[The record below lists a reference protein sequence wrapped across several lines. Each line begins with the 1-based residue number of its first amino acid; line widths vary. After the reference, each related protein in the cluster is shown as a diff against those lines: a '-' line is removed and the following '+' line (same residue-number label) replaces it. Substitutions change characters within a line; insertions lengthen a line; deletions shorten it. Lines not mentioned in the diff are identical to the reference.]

1 MKMRLENVP
10 TIRQLL
16 DDAPTRHNNSTFIK
30 YIKDDE
36 VISKSFGEVRE
47 DSLAFCR
54 MLRHKLPDRSHI
66 AIISKTCYEYIVG
79 VTGILV
85 STNVAIPI
93 APDSTVQD
101 VADVLND
108 SDAVAVLYEP
118 EFADKIDELKS
129 LCPALSFTLELN
141 AERYEEIYKEYSEES
156 GYAYLSDIE
165 MDEEACALLI
175 YTSGTT
181 GDRKGVML
189 SSYALVCNIMYTP
202 YSDILIRQDVLLC
215 VLPLYHIFCFVSD
228 YLSPL
233 MRGNVLCLNGS
244 VRDLFRNLLIFKPNQ
259 MRVVPM
265 IAQAILGRVRAVQ
278 AKNPD
283 LTAMQAAAQ
292 VTGGNLDMMLSGGAY
307 LDPILCEAFGEMGIF
322 LRQGYGMSEC
332 AGKATVPD
340 KKSAIACV
348 GRLMNF
354 IDARIVDNE
363 VQLDTPCRMI
373 GYYKRPEETAA
384 AFTEDGWL
392 RTGDMGYVDSERQ
405 LFITGRVKNL
415 IILSNGENVS
425 PEGIENRYR
434 VNRLVKEVLVYAE
447 KDLIVAEIF
456 PDNEYAVQTGITD
469 IKAALEEITDKL
481 NETALPSHTIARLIV
496 RDTPLE
502 KTSTGKI
509 KRKATSIRGED

>member
-1 MKMRLENVP
+1 MRLENVP
-10 TIRQLL
+10 TIRELL
-16 DDAPTRHNNSTFIK
+16 YDAPARHNNSTFIK
-30 YIKDDE
+30 YIKDGE
-36 VISKSFGEVRE
+36 VVEKSFGEVRD
-47 DSLAFCR
+47 DSLAICR
-54 MLRHKLPDRSHI
+54 MLRHKLPERSHF

-79 VTGILV
+79 VTGVLV
-85 STNVAIPI
+85 SNNVAIPI
-93 APDSTVQD
+93 APDSSVQD
-101 VADVLND
+101 VAAVLND
-108 SDAVAVLYEP
+108 ADAVAVLYEP
-118 EFADKIDELKS
+118 EFSAKMEEIKA
-129 LCPALSFTLELN
+129 LCPGVSFTLEMTADN
-141 AERYEEIYKEYSEES
+141 YEKIYEEYSATSEYAS
-156 GYAYLSDIE
+156 LSDVK
-165 MDEEACALLI
+165 MDPDACALLI

-189 SSYALVCNIMYTP
+189 SSYALVCNIMYKP
-202 YSDILIRQDVLLC
+202 YSDILIRQDVLLS

-244 VRDLFRNLLIFKPNQ
+244 VRDLFKNILIFKPNQ

-265 IAQAILGRVRAVQ
+265 IAQALLGRIRAVQ
-278 AKNPD
+278 AKNPE
-283 LTAMQAAAQ
+283 LTPSEAAAQ

-307 LDPILCEAFGEMGIF
+307 LDPALCEAFDEMGIF

-340 KKSAIACV
+340 KMSDIACV
-348 GRLMNF
+348 GRLMHF
-354 IDARIVDNE
+354 IDARVVDNE

-392 RTGDMGYVDSERQ
+392 RTGDMGYVDEERQ

-434 VNRLVKEVLVYAE
+434 ANRIVKEVLVYAE
-447 KDLIVAEIF
+447 KNLIVAEVY
-456 PDNEYAVQTGITD
+456 PDEEYAQQAGITD
-469 IKAALEEITDKL
+469 IKGEIEKITDKL
-481 NETALPSHTIARLIV
+481 NKTALPSHTVARIVV

-509 KRKATSIRGED
+509 KRVRGE